1 MRQQLSVWDFAVNVV
16 QGGAG
21 GYAAPLAAT
30 YRPLMDQGAPRTPR
44 DAAPSPSP
52 SPIEMS
58 FEVLPGSSPDPA
70 PRPGLLD
77 RSRDLAGRFGARRR
91 PAPSD
96 PGASEPSPPG
106 DPGPPAR
113 SLRSRTLLGAGA
125 ALVVVLLGVW
135 WWLARDP
142 GPPQITRSDV
152 TAAIDEGIARAQ
164 EEARAQPPDAA
175 TAFRTIQPSL
185 VVITT
190 QLTGGASP
198 APTPAPTRGA
208 SGLGAG
214 TVVTLLRRSRTK
226 LPRISTPVTFSRT
239 LSPAMRR

>member
-1 MRQQLSVWDFAVNVV
+1 MNVV

-52 SPIEMS
+52 IEMS

-77 RSRDLAGRFGARRR
+77 RSRELAGRFGARRR

-96 PGASEPSPPG
+96 PGASQPSPPG

-113 SLRSRTLLGAGA
+113 ALPSRTRPVAGA

-135 WWLARDP
+135 WSFSAIAALKD
-142 GPPQITRSDV
+142 SDCLECHS
-152 TAAIDEGIARAQ
+152 D
-164 EEARAQPPDAA
+164 
-175 TAFRTIQPSL
+175 
-185 VVITT
+185 
-190 QLTGGASP
+190 
-198 APTPAPTRGA
+198 
-208 SGLGAG
+208 
-214 TVVTLLRRSRTK
+214 K
-226 LPRISTPVTFSRT
+226 T
-239 LSPAMRR
+239 LSKTNATGKEMSLFVDPARLAASAAARVFGRDFERRFFG